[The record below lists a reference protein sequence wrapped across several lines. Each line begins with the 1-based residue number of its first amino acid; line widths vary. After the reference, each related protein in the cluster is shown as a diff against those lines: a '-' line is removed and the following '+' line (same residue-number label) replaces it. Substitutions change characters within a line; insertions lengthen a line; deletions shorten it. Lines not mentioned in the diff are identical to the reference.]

1 MNSLTLS
8 EISFSITK
16 HLSNLDDL
24 VRAPGFTPTWFEKL
38 NGQPKRAKSFT
49 GNFAVT
55 YHFRG
60 GTGGGKQ
67 KDFGIRLWH
76 SKIHE
81 HDLERY
87 RKIGEELKNLNQK
100 SPNHIRF
107 APMELLEPEQYG
119 FFVKGNRH
127 PCLKMEWQDAEN
139 LDVFVDRIIKDR
151 SIPAMDKA
159 NALREIKQ
167 KIIQTGEV
175 LRENR
180 CSHGDL
186 SSGNIM
192 ISQNEK
198 TNSFSVHIVDFDSF
212 YSQALSTLNPSSL
225 GHQDWQHP
233 KYISG
238 QMNLYGLEADFC
250 PLLCLIITLEALA
263 TDIGLYDQFSPP
275 AQDGSGILIRRKDL
289 VNPNQSPVFNE
300 IEDLGNSILSCY
312 LDDLKSLLAANSK
325 AQMKLPD
332 SLSTSSTA
340 VSRPSLQRLVLK
352 QKEAPKQRA
361 KSWSLRRKIET
372 EAHLLEALEQGA
384 TQMTIL
390 KAMASQSFR
399 KRFNAASMLRFYET
413 ITQHFGGLENCEEE
427 VQTQYVWALKNAGQ
441 EDKALQIA
449 MSLLDENPG
458 NPHLGYMV
466 FLDLS
471 YKKKWTE
478 LFEKTTRSL
487 DLQPTNVNVNI
498 FHSTAL
504 MHLEHNGDV
513 EAAFADARIRTNDN
527 WQLLCGALT
536 VRNRTSYKPEY
547 LGEIMTSLMEI
558 SKTEKFKDEV
568 TGRNKIKTFSHA
580 ILEFIL
586 RSGEFP
592 DELVELLLRLEPDAM
607 RMCLELPQNWKKTV
621 LQFFNTLTMVE
632 DMENAAI
639 YLETNRLSKLS
650 EILSL
655 LCIWGRG
662 EPEPE
667 LAIYLQMMIYN
678 FGWQT
683 IDQLAM
689 GLSFDAATQENDPLI
704 VYNNGSW
711 TYFRDRTKNW
721 SGNHGNIFK

>member
-1 MNSLTLS
+1 MTSLSLS
-8 EISFSITK
+8 QISFSITK
-16 HLSNLDDL
+16 HLADLEEL

-38 NGQPKRAKSFT
+38 NGQPRRAKSFT

-60 GTGGGKQ
+60 TTGGGKQ

-87 RKIGEELKNLNQK
+87 RKLGGELQNLNKK
-100 SPNHIRF
+100 SPSHIRF
-107 APMELLEPEQYG
+107 TPMELLEPEEHG
-119 FFVKGNRH
+119 FFVKGKRH

-139 LDVFVDRIIKDR
+139 LDVFVDKIMKDR
-151 SIPAMDKA
+151 NIRPNEKA

-167 KIIQTGEV
+167 KIIETGEV
-175 LRENR
+175 LRANR

-212 YSQALSTLNPSSL
+212 YSQALSTLKPSSL

-233 KYISG
+233 KYISN
-238 QMNLYGLEADFC
+238 QMNLYGLEADYC

-263 TDIGLYDQFSPP
+263 TDIHLYDQFSPP

-300 IEDLGNSILSCY
+300 IEDLGNSLLTSHV
-312 LDDLKSLLAANSK
+312 DDLKTLLKTQSK

-332 SLSTSSTA
+332 SLMKSSTG
-340 VSRPSLQRLVLK
+340 VSRPSLQRKV
-352 QKEAPKQRA
+352 QTKEKPKKRA
-361 KSWSLRRKIET
+361 KSWSLRKKIESET
-372 EAHLLEALEQGA
+372 DLLEALEQGA
-384 TQMTIL
+384 TQMVIL
-390 KAMASQSFR
+390 KAITNRNFR
-399 KRFNAASMLRFYET
+399 KRFNHASMLKFYET

-427 VQTQYVWALKNAGQ
+427 VQSQYVWALKNSGQ
-441 EDKALQIA
+441 ADEALQIA
-449 MSLLDENPG
+449 MTLLDENPG
-458 NPHLGYMV
+458 NPNIGYMV
-466 FLDLS
+466 FQDLS
-471 YKKKWTE
+471 RNKKWAE
-478 LFEKTTRSL
+478 LLEKTTTSL
-487 DLQPTNVNVNI
+487 DLQPTNVNINI

-504 MHLEHNGDV
+504 THLEYDGDV

-536 VRNRTSYKPEY
+536 VRNNVKYKPEY
-547 LGEIMTSLMEI
+547 LGEIMTALMEL
-558 SKTEKFKDEV
+558 STTEKFRNEIML
-568 TGRNKIKTFSHA
+568 RNKIKSFSHA
-580 ILEFIL
+580 LIEFVV
-586 RSGEFP
+586 RSGKFP
-592 DELVELLLRLEPDAM
+592 DNLVELLLKIEPNTM
-607 RMCLELPQNWKKTV
+607 RMCMELPNNWKTTI
-621 LQFFNTLTMVE
+621 QHFFRMLEKVE
-632 DMENAAI
+632 DMRNVDMYLAI
-639 YLETNRLSKLS
+639 EHLSKLA

-667 LAIYLQMMIYN
+667 LTNLLQMMIYH
-678 FGWQT
+678 FEWQT
-683 IDQLAM
+683 IDNLGM
-689 GLSFDAATQENDPLI
+689 CLSFDVANQGNDPLI
-704 VYNNGSW
+704 VFNNDRW
-711 TYFRDRTKNW
+711 TYQGDRTKTW
-721 SGNHGNIFK
+721 SANYGNIFQ